1 MMYDKEALLKRYPM
15 GTELS
20 ADYTIGELLGTGGTG
35 AVFEL
40 ISKGNSKSLVVKI
53 VPEERQL
60 RIRAKHSPNL
70 YSSEFRRAYEVK
82 NRLSNSKYVNIPKQ
96 IGRKAWENKKG
107 EDTLLIMQRMV
118 PLDQYLHEK
127 AIRIRDVIKMG
138 IDICNAL
145 TDCEKH
151 NIVHSDIK
159 PSNILRNVKGD
170 YVLGDFGTA
179 YFLDQHNKSFE
190 GTLMYSAPEL
200 LTADGQRTYQSD
212 IYSLGLVMFEILNGN
227 RLDFKTD
234 GKDFA
239 SNKELLRLRIANAG
253 FSRPKHCPS
262 ELYDSVMKA
271 CAYKPEDRYQNAEQ
285 FKLALYAV
293 LKASFSN
300 AVIPIHPIPGK
311 KISNSILQT
320 MRFTGKNWKSQ
331 FDTTIRTFSH
341 SSHLANKSNMLGALT
356 SFIPPY
362 PHSFC
367 FARGDLKDRLSVF
380 LKTFVYW
387 TLFTC
392 VLSLYQPFVRVFV
405 YLLCNPKTSMPS
417 TYIMSEL
424 LTFCAVTSIINLRN
438 QFSLKLNETSRIQK
452 CFRNFSVIT
461 HTVAA
466 GAYIVMA
473 VLDITEWADFS
484 GLISLMPVV
493 IMFAAATYIVGL
505 SIQVREVLQS

>member
-1 MMYDKEALLKRYPM
+1 MMYDKEALLKRYPI
-15 GTELS
+15 GTELF

-40 ISKGNSKSLVVKI
+40 ISKDNSKSLVVKI

-60 RIRAKHSPNL
+60 RIRAKHSPNR
-70 YSSEFRRAYEVK
+70 YSSEFRRACEVK
-82 NRLSNSKYVNIPKQ
+82 NRLSNSKNVNIPKQ
-96 IGRKAWENKKG
+96 IERRVWENRNG
-107 EDTLLIMQRMV
+107 VDTLLIMQRMV
-118 PLDQYLHEK
+118 PLEQYLHEK
-127 AIRIRDVIKMG
+127 AIRIRDVIRMG
-138 IDICNAL
+138 IDICDAL

-151 NIVHSDIK
+151 SIVHSDIK
-159 PSNILRNVKGD
+159 PSNILRNAKGN

-200 LTADGQRTYQSD
+200 LTANGQRTYQSD
-212 IYSLGLVMFEILNGN
+212 IYSLGLLMFQILNGN
-227 RLDFKTD
+227 RLDFEID
-234 GKDFA
+234 GQNFA

-253 FSRPKHCPS
+253 FSRPKYCPP
-262 ELYDSVMKA
+262 ELYRSVMKA

-285 FKLALYAV
+285 FKSALYAV
-293 LKASFSN
+293 LNAGFGN
-300 AVIPIHPIPGK
+300 AVIPIHSIQHK
-311 KISNSILQT
+311 EISNSILQT
-320 MRFTGKNWKSQ
+320 MRFTGKKWKSQ
-331 FDTTIRTFSH
+331 FDTTIRMFSN
-341 SSHLANKSNMLGALT
+341 SSQLNGKSNILGSVT

-367 FARGDLKDRLSVF
+367 FVRGDLKDRLSVF
-380 LKTFVYW
+380 LKTFAYW

-392 VLSLYQPFVRVFV
+392 VLSLYQLFVRISV
-405 YLLCNPKTSMPS
+405 YLLCRPKTLIPS
-417 TYIMSEL
+417 TFIMSEL

-452 CFRNFSVIT
+452 CFRYFSVIT

-466 GAYIVMA
+466 WAYIVMA

-484 GLISLMPVV
+484 GFISLMPVV
-493 IMFAAATYIVGL
+493 IMFAIATYIVGL
-505 SIQVREVLQS
+505 SIQVKEVLQS